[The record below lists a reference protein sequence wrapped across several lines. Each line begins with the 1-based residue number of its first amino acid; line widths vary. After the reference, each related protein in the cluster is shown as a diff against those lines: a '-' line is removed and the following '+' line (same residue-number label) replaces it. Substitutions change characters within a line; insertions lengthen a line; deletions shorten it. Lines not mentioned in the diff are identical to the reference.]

1 MIKRV
6 LIILLFLP
14 SMTFG
19 IFPGISSMPWGIL
32 LLPFLNSKQLGR
44 VFLAIFSL
52 LFLTSFHLI
61 FFNLE
66 FNGIIKSL
74 SALLNATIVIPFI
87 ISLEKDSKIFV
98 KKIFIY
104 YIITT
109 IIFGFLQ
116 LNFDLVKEFS
126 GFIFGHV
133 SGFGSKGVP
142 GLSYEPARSA
152 LDMVYCLVAINYFYR
167 NNKLINYFT
176 IISILYLVFINRSIT
191 GIVLLIF
198 YYGIIF
204 FKKFSIKKIFYF
216 SLASSLIVLGF
227 FRIISSGTEIHALN
241 SIFEIINSTDKID
254 LIQQLSGHR
263 GTGLI
268 VSFQNISIFGNGSGS
283 WEPLTLEYLKNNID
297 VISNIS
303 YYKNAGIVAS
313 PPLSFFGRFVME
325 FGIVGMLTYFYFI
338 LGKQKVKKIITMDI
352 SLFLIIS
359 LTVLS
364 YGSNPIPFIILSL
377 ILSDYVNTTNLNQ
390 QKSLN

>member
-1 MIKRV
+1 
-6 LIILLFLP
+6 
-14 SMTFG
+14 MTFG
-19 IFPGISSMPWGIL
+19 IFPDISSMPWGIL

-52 LFLTSFHLI
+52 LFLTSLHLI
-61 FFNLE
+61 FFNLA
-66 FNGIIKSL
+66 FSGIIKSL
-74 SALLNATIVIPFI
+74 FALLNATIVIPFV
-87 ISLEKDSKIFV
+87 ISLDNDNKIFV

-104 YIITT
+104 YIVTT
-109 IIFGFLQ
+109 VIFGFLQ

-126 GFIFGHV
+126 GFIFGHA
-133 SGFGSKGVP
+133 SGFGTKGVP

-152 LDMVYCLVAINYFYR
+152 LDMVYCLAAINYFFSK
-167 NNKLINYFT
+167 NKWIKYFT
-176 IISILYLVFINRSIT
+176 ILSVLYLVFINRSIT
-191 GIVLLIF
+191 GVVLISF

-204 FKKFSIKKIFYF
+204 IKKISIKKIFTF
-216 SLASSLIVLGF
+216 SIASGLIVIGF
-227 FRIISSGTEIHALN
+227 FKIISSETDIHALN
-241 SIFEIINSTDKID
+241 SILEIINSTDKVD

-268 VSFQNISIFGNGSGS
+268 VSFQNISIFGNGAGS

-297 VISNIS
+297 VIINIS

-352 SLFLIIS
+352 SLFLILS

-390 QKSLN
+390 EKSLN